1 MNLSD
6 YRTCRDLPTLTKTE
20 IIDGKEKK
28 AYHMGCWFPHPIT
41 KEGREH
47 YLNEFQD
54 ILQKKGKNKYE
65 REELFRQRNH
75 LFIMAFQFCKR
86 SKFNWE
92 LNEEEE
98 LLK

>member
-54 ILQKKGKNKYE
+54 ILQKKGKNNKLFKI
-65 REELFRQRNH
+65 REQV
-75 LFIMAFQFCKR
+75 
-86 SKFNWE
+86 SKI
-92 LNEEEE
+92 
-98 LLK
+98 LLIQVIDANYFFTKIRVRLVVTKSH